1 MKKEAISNV
10 EKVLRVVD
18 REAKSKLKY
27 ALVLNLLLL
36 IFIRND
42 YYSVNMQKKVRE
54 CCKSYFMEIVSSL
67 CFGQHIPPES
77 DLIIELLNVVFTEQN
92 KTKEFTYS
100 EEEKTD
106 EVPVIRSFLLQLLL
120 EHK

>member
-27 ALVLNLLLL
+27 ALVLNLLLF